1 MLFFS
6 AAKIQLNYLITI
18 QYPDY
23 FSRQVFGSLF
33 HVLFTMYRVNLIWI
47 QQPENLY

>member
-6 AAKIQLNYLITI
+6 AAKVQLNYLITI
-18 QYPDY
+18 QYHDY

-33 HVLFTMYRVNLIWI
+33 HALFTMYLDNLIWI
-47 QQPENLY
+47 QSPENLC

>member
-18 QYPDY
+18 QYPNY
-23 FSRQVFGSLF
+23 FSRQVFGSSF
-33 HVLFTMYRVNLIWI
+33 HVLFAMYQVNLIWI
-47 QQPENLY
+47 QQPENLC

>member
-23 FSRQVFGSLF
+23 FSRQVFGSLY
-33 HVLFTMYRVNLIWI
+33 HVLFTMHQVNLIWI
-47 QQPENLY
+47 QPPENL

>member
-33 HVLFTMYRVNLIWI
+33 HALFTMYQVNLISI
-47 QQPENLY
+47 QQPENLC

>member
-23 FSRQVFGSLF
+23 FSRQLFGSFF
-33 HVLFTMYRVNLIWI
+33 HVLFAMYQVNLIWI
-47 QQPENLY
+47 QQPENLC

>member
-18 QYPDY
+18 QYHDY
-23 FSRQVFGSLF
+23 FSRQLFGSLYG
-33 HVLFTMYRVNLIWI
+33 VLFTMYQVNLI
-47 QQPENLY
+47 